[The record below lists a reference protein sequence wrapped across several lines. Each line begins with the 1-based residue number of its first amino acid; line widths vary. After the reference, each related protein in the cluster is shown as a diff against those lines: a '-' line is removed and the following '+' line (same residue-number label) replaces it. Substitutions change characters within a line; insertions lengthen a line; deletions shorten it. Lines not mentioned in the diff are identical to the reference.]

1 MKANDVISR
10 ARILL
15 NDQDG
20 TRWLDSEL
28 VSWINDAQKLIAMT
42 RPDASVSNTSV
53 TLVAGT
59 KQSLPASGFRL
70 LDVIRN
76 ISATGAGG
84 RAIRIVD
91 REVLDSQDPFW
102 HTSTESGT
110 IKHFVYDNRDP
121 KTYYVYPAA
130 ISGTKIEIMFSVSPT
145 EVVYDGTNATTIA
158 ASLNTTLTVSD
169 IYLEAVLNYS
179 MYRAYS
185 KDAEFSQ
192 NPQLAAGYLQTV
204 YSMLG
209 IKTQKDVAFS
219 PDLNSKGSM
228 PSPGIQAGGV

>member
-1 MKANDVISR
+1 MIVSDIIGR

-15 NDQDG
+15 NDQDA

-28 VSWINDAQKLIAMT
+28 VSWINDAQKLIALV
-42 RPDASVSNTSV
+42 RPDASVSNTSL

-59 KQSLPASGFRL
+59 KQSVPAGGFRL

-76 ISATGAGG
+76 LGNDGITGG
-84 RAIRIVD
+84 RSIRVVD
-91 REVLDSQDPFW
+91 REVLDSQDPMW
-102 HTSTESGT
+102 HTGAQSGT
-110 IKHFVYDNRDP
+110 IKHFIYDNRNP
-121 KTYYVYPAA
+121 LTFYVYPPAVA
-130 ISGTKIEIMFSVSPT
+130 GTKIEVMYSVAPA
-145 EVVYDGTNATTIA
+145 EIVYSANNVNATMA
-158 ASLNTTLTVSD
+158 ALLTVAD
-169 IYLEAVLNYS
+169 IYLESVLNYV

-219 PDLNSKGSM
+219 PDLNSKGAM
-228 PSPGIQAGGV
+228 PNAAAIQAGGV

>member
-1 MKANDVISR
+1 MKVSDITTR

-20 TRWLDSEL
+20 TRWLDNEL
-28 VSWINDAQKLIAMT
+28 VSWINDAQKLIALV
-42 RPDASVSNTSV
+42 RPDASVANSTV

-59 KQSLPASGFRL
+59 KQTVPAGGFRL
-70 LDVIRN
+70 LDAIRN
-76 ISATGAGG
+76 MAADGTTGG
-84 RAIRIVD
+84 RSIRIVD
-91 REVLDSQDPFW
+91 REVLDSQDPMW
-102 HTSTESGT
+102 HTTTQAGT
-110 IKHFVYDNRDP
+110 IKHFIYDNRNP
-121 KTYYVYPAA
+121 LAYYVYPPATA
-130 ISGTKIEIMFSVSPT
+130 GTKIEIMYSVSPT
-145 EVVYDGTNATTIA
+145 EIVYNAGNVAGTM
-158 ASLNTTLTVSD
+158 NTDLTVAD
-169 IYLEAVLNYS
+169 IYLESVLNYV

-228 PSPGIQAGGV
+228 PNVAAVQAGGV

>member
-1 MKANDVISR
+1 MKVSDIIDR

-20 TRWLDSEL
+20 TRWLDGEL
-28 VSWINDAQKLIAMT
+28 VSWINDAQKLIALT
-42 RPDASVSNTSV
+42 RPDASVSTGPV
-53 TLVAGT
+53 TLSAGT
-59 KQSLPASGFRL
+59 KQSIPNGGFRL

-76 ISATGAGG
+76 LGADGVTGG

-91 REVLDSQDPFW
+91 REVMDSQDPFW
-102 HTSTESGT
+102 HSSMASGV
-110 IKHFVYDNRDP
+110 IKHFIYDNRNP
-121 KTYYVYPAA
+121 MVYYVYPPAQA
-130 ISGTKIEIMFSVSPT
+130 GTKIEIMYSVAPA
-145 EVVYDGTNATTIA
+145 EIVYNVATPSVA
-158 ASLNTTLTVSD
+158 LNTVLTVSS
-169 IYLEAVLNYS
+169 IYLESVLNYL

-228 PSPGIQAGGV
+228 PNAAAIQAGGV

>member
-1 MKANDVISR
+1 MKVSDITSR

-20 TRWLDSEL
+20 TRWLDNEL
-28 VSWINDAQKLIAMT
+28 VSWINDAQKLIALT
-42 RPDASVSNTSV
+42 RPDASVANQSL

-59 KQSLPASGFRL
+59 KQSIPASGFRL
-70 LDVIRN
+70 LDVVRN
-76 ISATGAGG
+76 LAVDGVTGG
-84 RAIRIVD
+84 RSIRHVD
-91 REVLDSQDPFW
+91 REVLDSQDPMW
-102 HTSTESGT
+102 HTSTASGT
-110 IKHFVYDNRDP
+110 IKHFIYDNRDP
-121 KTYYVYPAA
+121 KNFYVYPPAVV
-130 ISGTKIEIMFSVSPT
+130 GTKIEVMYSVAPA
-145 EVVYDGTNATTIA
+145 EIVYNSVTP
-158 ASLNTTLTVSD
+158 NTTLNTDLSVSD
-169 IYLEAVLNYS
+169 IYLEAVLNYV
-179 MYRAYS
+179 MYRSYS

-228 PSPGIQAGGV
+228 PNAAAIQAGGV

>member
-1 MKANDVISR
+1 MKVTDIVTR

-15 NDQDG
+15 SDQDG
-20 TRWLDSEL
+20 TRWLDNEL
-28 VSWINDAQKLIAMT
+28 VAWINDAQKLIALV
-42 RPDASVSNTSV
+42 RPDASVSNSTV
-53 TLVAGT
+53 TLIAGT
-59 KQSLPASGFRL
+59 KQVVPSGGFRL

-76 ISATGAGG
+76 MAVDGTTGG
-84 RAIRIVD
+84 RAIRHLD
-91 REVLDSQDPFW
+91 REVLDSQDPMW
-102 HTSTESGT
+102 HTTTQSGT
-110 IKHFVYDNRDP
+110 IKHFIYDNRNP
-121 KTYYVYPAA
+121 LAYYVYPPA
-130 ISGTKIEIMFSVSPT
+130 IAGTKIEIMYSVSPT
-145 EVVYDGTNATTIA
+145 EIVYNAGNVTATM
-158 ASLNTTLTVSD
+158 NTDLTVAD
-169 IYLEAVLNYS
+169 IYLESVLNYV

-228 PSPGIQAGGV
+228 PNAAAIQSGGV

>member
-1 MKANDVISR
+1 MKVSDIISR

-20 TRWLDSEL
+20 TRWLDNEL
-28 VSWINDAQKLIAMT
+28 VSWINDAQKLIALV
-42 RPDASVSNTSV
+42 RPDSSVSNSTV

-59 KQSLPASGFRL
+59 KQSIPSGGFRL

-76 ISATGAGG
+76 IGNDGVTGG
-84 RAIRIVD
+84 RSIRVVD
-91 REVLDSQDPFW
+91 REVLDSQDPMW
-102 HTSTESGT
+102 HTTTAAGT
-110 IKHFVYDNRDP
+110 IKHFIYDNRNP
-121 KTYYVYPAA
+121 LTYYVYPPA
-130 ISGTKIEIMFSVSPT
+130 IAGTKIEVMYSVSPT
-145 EVVYDGTNATTIA
+145 EIVYNAGNVAGTM
-158 ASLNTTLTVSD
+158 NTDLTVAD
-169 IYLEAVLNYS
+169 IYLESVLNYA

-219 PDLNSKGSM
+219 PDLNSKGAM
-228 PSPGIQAGGV
+228 PNAAAIQAGGV

>member
-1 MKANDVISR
+1 MKVSDITSR

-20 TRWLDSEL
+20 TRWLDNEL
-28 VSWINDAQKLIAMT
+28 VSWINDAQKLIALV
-42 RPDASVSNTSV
+42 RPDASVANSTV

-59 KQSLPASGFRL
+59 KQTVPSGGFRL

-76 ISATGAGG
+76 MGADGTTGG
-84 RAIRIVD
+84 RSIRIVD
-91 REVLDSQDPFW
+91 REVLDSQDPMW
-102 HTSTESGT
+102 HTTTQSGT
-110 IKHFVYDNRDP
+110 IKHFIYDNRNP
-121 KTYYVYPAA
+121 LAYYVYPPA
-130 ISGTKIEIMFSVSPT
+130 IAGTKIEIMYSVSPA
-145 EVVYDGTNATTIA
+145 EIVYNAGNVAGTM
-158 ASLNTTLTVSD
+158 NTDLTVAD
-169 IYLEAVLNYS
+169 IYLESVLNYV

-219 PDLNSKGSM
+219 PDLNSKGAM
-228 PSPGIQAGGV
+228 PNAAAVQAGGV